1 MVNLLDYSFCKE
13 FCKGIGL
20 VLNIRYTYIARISK
34 KNNNL
39 KKIRNRSTDF
49 ELKSTATFNSIIKI
63 ILFKFKSILQ
73 N

>member
-39 KKIRNRSTDF
+39 KKLEIG
-49 ELKSTATFNSIIKI
+49 LQ
-63 ILFKFKSILQ
+63 ILS
-73 N
+73 